1 MWTIRPCDQIF
12 FCSAEAAR
20 SVLPFGLGTIM
31 VAATIGV
38 SAVGRVDEAEQ
49 IAQELYD
56 RALAEDDEWLRPR
69 GASALGVVAL
79 MRGRPRTATRFFR
92 ITVASLNEL
101 DGQYLRYNLSFLA
114 RGAALAG
121 FVDEARQALL
131 AASDSPRFPLFEADW
146 MIAEAAL
153 LAAEGTLDAASEQAL
168 RAARQAA
175 SLGEWAIVGIAAHD
189 AARYTA
195 AAEAVQLAATA
206 AERVDGPLHPC
217 LSDYASARAA
227 DDPRALTALSARFE
241 ALGTTVYAAEASYA
255 AARAYRAAGD
265 GRAAAVATVRATI
278 LHARCENAA
287 IPWAA
292 GFQTGEVLTPREQ
305 QIALLAA
312 AGDPDGAIA
321 IELEISVRTVQNHL
335 ARVYRKLW
343 ISGRRDLPDALACS
357 TADQ

>member
-1 MWTIRPCDQIF
+1 M
-12 FCSAEAAR
+12 
-20 SVLPFGLGTIM
+20 
-31 VAATIGV
+31 
-38 SAVGRVDEAEQ
+38 DEAEQ
-49 IAQELYD
+49 IARELYD

-69 GASALGVVAL
+69 GASAMGVVAL

-101 DGQYLRYNLSFLA
+101 DGQYLAYNLSFLA

-153 LAAEGTLDAASEQAL
+153 LAAEGTLDAATEQAL

-206 AERVDGPLHPC
+206 AERIDGPVMGAPRRRPTYERPHCTGDVRTPSFPGWPDFSPARPSPAESSRQRCSLLPVIPIARSPSNWKSRFVPC
-217 LSDYASARAA
+217 KITSLACTANLVSATEESCPTPSRAA
-227 DDPRALTALSARFE
+227 PLMQRLPSQRESGHDPTSPGDQRADCQ
-241 ALGTTVYAAEASYA
+241 
-255 AARAYRAAGD
+255 GD
-265 GRAAAVATVRATI
+265 SQGCTGR
-278 LHARCENAA
+278 
-287 IPWAA
+287 
-292 GFQTGEVLTPREQ
+292 
-305 QIALLAA
+305 
-312 AGDPDGAIA
+312 
-321 IELEISVRTVQNHL
+321 
-335 ARVYRKLW
+335 
-343 ISGRRDLPDALACS
+343 
-357 TADQ
+357 